1 MGDRTDPVNALKK
14 AQAHI
19 SKEEQRFRAS
29 LPGVTLNQAEYD
41 VYMDFVYQYGRTAGE
56 RQKPPSS
63 KYVQGGGNSAEYNV
77 DFAGEL
83 MDARS

>member
-1 MGDRTDPVNALKK
+1 MTTTTHQPTTIDQATLYHGDCLQILPTLPGGYDALITDPPY
-14 AQAHI
+14 
-19 SKEEQRFRAS
+19 SS
-29 LPGVTLNQAEYD
+29 G
-41 VYMDFVYQYGRTAGE
+41 GRTAGE